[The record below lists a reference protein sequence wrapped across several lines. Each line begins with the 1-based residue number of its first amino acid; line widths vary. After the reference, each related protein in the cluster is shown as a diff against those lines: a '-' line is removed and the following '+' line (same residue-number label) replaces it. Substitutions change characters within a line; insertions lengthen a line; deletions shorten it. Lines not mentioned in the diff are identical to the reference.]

1 MEQGIGQLHNVAL
14 CADVSCLIV
23 QFYRLTL
30 TLKTLWVTGRFFLV
44 DLGPG
49 FLVCF

>member
-1 MEQGIGQLHNVAL
+1 MYVNCYTQGGQLHNVAL

-30 TLKTLWVTGRFFLV
+30 MLNTLLLSYY
-44 DLGPG
+44 D
-49 FLVCF
+49 